1 MVYYIMDYK
10 KVYKCVDCG
19 TPRYLI
25 FPHWDESLVI
35 CSACF
40 RERRI
45 KEEEKEIIYT

>member
-1 MVYYIMDYK
+1 MGYEK
-10 KVYKCVDCG
+10 KYKCIDCG

-25 FPHWDESLVI
+25 FPNWDESLII

-45 KEEEKEIIYT
+45 KEAEEEEKIII